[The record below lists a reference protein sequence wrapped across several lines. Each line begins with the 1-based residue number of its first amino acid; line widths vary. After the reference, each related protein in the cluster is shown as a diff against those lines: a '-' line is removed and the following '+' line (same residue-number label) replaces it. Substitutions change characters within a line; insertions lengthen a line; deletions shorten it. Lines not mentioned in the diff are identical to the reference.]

1 LNDPPQD
8 RSQPLVPPRPL
19 TFELFAF
26 RFRFRAMESLYFP
39 PGKAGNVIRGTL
51 GRIFRKF
58 VCAPACP
65 GSRTCGQRTVCAYA
79 RLFEPTAI
87 AEGPSGL
94 ADWPRPF
101 VIRAAH
107 LDGSRFRPQEQFHF
121 DLNVFEMRDPAL
133 AYFAFSFSQL
143 MREGLGPGRPGA
155 ELIAIHQF
163 ESTGQA
169 GAKGM
174 DEAEPRLGAQIFD
187 GHTLSDPQP
196 LILALD
202 ALSFSASSNK
212 SLNHTQPALSPADPA
227 PQPPAHMDPRTS
239 VAATGQRIRV
249 RFLTPTELKAEG
261 RVVRE
266 PEFGVLFAR
275 VRDRLHTLRSL
286 YGEGPLPLDF
296 SAAGER
302 ARAVKLIGSDL
313 RWEMSERRSGRT
325 GQTHQLGGFTG
336 WAEYEGELAEFVPYL
351 RAATWTGV
359 GRQTTWGKGHIEVQ
373 R

>member
-1 LNDPPQD
+1 
-8 RSQPLVPPRPL
+8 
-19 TFELFAF
+19 
-26 RFRFRAMESLYFP
+26 
-39 PGKAGNVIRGTL
+39 
-51 GRIFRKF
+51 
-58 VCAPACP
+58 
-65 GSRTCGQRTVCAYA
+65 
-79 RLFEPTAI
+79 
-87 AEGPSGL
+87 
-94 ADWPRPF
+94 

-107 LDGSRFRPQEQFHF
+107 LDGRRFRPQEQFHF

-169 GAKGM
+169 GAQDM
-174 DEAEPRLGAQIFD
+174 NEAEPRLGAQIFD
-187 GHTLSDPQP
+187 GHTLADPQP
-196 LILALD
+196 LVLALDVLSLD
-202 ALSFSASSNK
+202 ALSLDALSLRAASNK
-212 SLNHTQPALSPADPA
+212 PLNHTQPALSPAGPNT
-227 PQPPAHMDPRTS
+227 QLSAHPDTRTS

-286 YGEGPLPLDF
+286 YGGGPLPLDF

-325 GQTHQLGGFTG
+325 GQTHPLGGFTG